1 MSSPLRSVDALVFS
15 DGHAGREPQTV
26 LVEAPLAI
34 QVAGDTVATTMRTP
48 GEDRF
53 LALGFLFAE
62 GVVRALSD
70 VGSVFHC
77 GRTDQ
82 PGYGDTLEVT
92 PAPGV
97 RLDLERTRRDTLT
110 SSACGICGR
119 AVIDDMLANLVQP
132 RASVVPAA
140 LLREVPRLLRLPLF
154 AETGGAHGA
163 CAITRA
169 GEVVAHAE
177 DVGRHNAVDKVIGKL
192 LYAQRM
198 PDPANDA
205 APILLA
211 VSARAGFEIVQRA
224 ARAGFACVATVSAP
238 SSLAIEAA
246 EAAGLTLASFVR
258 DGRFTLYS
266 HTQRIEEAR

>member
-1 MSSPLRSVDALVFS
+1 MSSPLRTVHGLVVHE
-15 DGHAGREPQTV
+15 GPAQRELQTV

-34 QVAGDTVATTMRTP
+34 QIAGETVATTMRTP
-48 GEDRF
+48 GDDRF

-62 GVVRALSD
+62 GVVHALAD
-70 VGSVFHC
+70 VGSVYHC
-77 GRTDQ
+77 GRTDL

-92 PAPGV
+92 PAPGAK
-97 RLDLERTRRDTLT
+97 LDLERVRRDTLT

-119 AVIDDMLANLVQP
+119 AAIDDMLANLVQP
-132 RASVVPAA
+132 RACTVPAA
-140 LLREVPRLLRLPLF
+140 LLREVPRLLQLPWF

-163 CAITRA
+163 CAIARS
-169 GEVVAHAE
+169 GEVIASAE

-192 LYAQRM
+192 LYARRM
-198 PDPANDA
+198 PDPARDD

-211 VSARAGFEIVQRA
+211 VSARAGFEIVQKA

-266 HTQRIEEAR
+266 HAQRIEEAR